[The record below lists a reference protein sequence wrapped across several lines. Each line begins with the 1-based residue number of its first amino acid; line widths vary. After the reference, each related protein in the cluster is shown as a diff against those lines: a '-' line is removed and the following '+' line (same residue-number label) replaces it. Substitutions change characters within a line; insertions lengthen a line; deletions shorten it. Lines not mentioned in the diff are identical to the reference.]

1 MFGLLLSVIGLTP
14 SAFASPVSIGLPQV
28 EGTDRVALHDG
39 LLARFDAESGNAECL
54 TGLILTLKKNWGIF
68 TPAERLRMTAV
79 LAPFK
84 ADLLDPLPPSMV
96 PVAAA
101 SAAPPSNFASDSC
114 FGQQE
119 ENQVFGDHFVVEW
132 NTGSTSQSAAE
143 AFLAD
148 LEFAYTAEVD
158 ELGWNPPATDG
169 RYLMLVMVS
178 DQNMGGAYTTVDS
191 CGGVY
196 APYIVVGK
204 DVVASGSWTHE
215 MAAHELVHALQF
227 NTSFAPEEWW
237 WEATA
242 TYVQGVVRSSTN
254 WADYVSGYSQQP
266 YIAIG
271 ASSQSDQ
278 DVFYHMY
285 GMMIFALYLD
295 NWQGGGDVVRQT
307 WENAE
312 TVRGQYEYGAEDMV
326 EDLGLDWR
334 SVYIDFITRNA
345 AMEYED
351 SSVLPSIDL
360 EARVDA
366 LPASGEGEG
375 GSRPQGYGQ
384 NYIRIEAGAG
394 EGDLVVNFSG
404 DADVDWAVVLAERSG
419 NTVLRSV
426 SSIVEGGSG
435 QGTQLTQLTMD
446 SIGAEDVYLI
456 VSPLTASETKRD
468 YSWDASIVASE
479 PIDTGNGTGD
489 SGGNGNGNGI
499 NVGNGAEKGGC
510 GCSAA
515 PLAGG
520 STFGALG
527 VFGVLISALLR
538 RRRSL
543 S

>member
-1 MFGLLLSVIGLTP
+1 MFGLLLPIL
-14 SAFASPVSIGLPQV
+14 GLPHVALALPQNAGSSEV
-28 EGTDRVALHDG
+28 SGSLSGSDRVALHDG

-54 TGLILTLKKNWGIF
+54 TGLMLTLKQNWEIF
-68 TPAERLRMTAV
+68 TPAERSRMTAV

-84 ADLLDPLPPSMV
+84 ADLLDPLPPS
-96 PVAAA
+96 AASLQEPTG

-132 NTGSTSQSAAE
+132 KTGSTNQSGAE

-148 LEFAYTAEVD
+148 LEFAYTAEVE
-158 ELGWNPPATDG
+158 ELGWNPPSTDG

-204 DVVASGSWTHE
+204 DVVSAGSWTHE
-215 MAAHELVHALQF
+215 MAAHELNHALQF
-227 NTSFAPEEWW
+227 STSFAPEEWW

-242 TYVQGVVRSSTN
+242 TYVQGVVRTSTN

-266 YIAIG
+266 YIAMG

-278 DVFYHMY
+278 NVFYHMY
-285 GMMIFALYLD
+285 GMMIWGLYLD

-312 TVRGQYEYGAEDMV
+312 SVRAQYSYGAEEMLN
-326 EDLGLDWR
+326 DLGLDWR

-345 AMEYED
+345 AMDYD
-351 SSVLPSIDL
+351 QSSVLPSINI
-360 EARVDA
+360 EARVDT
-366 LPASGEGEG
+366 LPASGEGAG

-394 EGDLVVNFSG
+394 EGDLVVDFVG
-404 DADVDWAVVLAERSG
+404 DADVDWAVVLAESGG

-426 SSIVEGGSG
+426 SSVVTGGSG
-435 QGTQLTQLTMD
+435 QVTMEA
-446 SIGAEDVYLI
+446 IGAEDVYLI
-456 VSPLTASETKRD
+456 VSPLSGSETKRD
-468 YSWDASIVASE
+468 YSWDASILPSE
-479 PIDTGNGTGD
+479 PVDTGGGTEDTAGA
-489 SGGNGNGNGI
+489 GNGKGAGN
-499 NVGNGAEKGGC
+499 EKGGC
-510 GCSAA
+510 ACSAA
-515 PLAGG
+515 PATGG
-520 STFGALG
+520 GALG
-527 VFGVLISALLR
+527 VFGGLSVLAATVAR
-538 RRRSL
+538 RRRSAR
-543 S
+543 